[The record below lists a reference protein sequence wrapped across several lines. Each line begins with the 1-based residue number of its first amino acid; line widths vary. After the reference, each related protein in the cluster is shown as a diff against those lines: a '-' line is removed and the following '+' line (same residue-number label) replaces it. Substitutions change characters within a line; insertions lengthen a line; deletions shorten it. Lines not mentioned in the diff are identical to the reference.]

1 MNYKKTLY
9 VQKEKKLLFVHI
21 GFIFLGKPC
30 FFYKIRLPP
39 ITIQGFV
46 ELSKCQLESKSVGSV
61 LKDDK
66 STAIQQN

>member
-1 MNYKKTLY
+1 MYKK
-9 VQKEKKLLFVHI
+9 KKTASLCTYRVYFFRDAVL
-21 GFIFLGKPC
+21 
-30 FFYKIRLPP
+30 FYKIRLQP